1 MNIGGGFFQSQSPRP
16 QSRGASRALG
26 GTLSR
31 QSVGPYGG
39 ANAILADGS
48 LNPAAIFKER
58 FTNINTAKAQI
69 EKQREREQMN
79 DRLTREFAEIDI
91 NGDGKV
97 SIEELHTF
105 L

>member
-1 MNIGGGFFQSQSPRP
+1 
-16 QSRGASRALG
+16 
-26 GTLSR
+26 
-31 QSVGPYGG
+31 
-39 ANAILADGS
+39 